1 MTVVKVRLFAA
12 LRELAGSNEVEA
24 DGASVGELVEA
35 LSRRYGERFEKI
47 ARAGS
52 VVVDGERA
60 GPGPSSPVD
69 PRRSPCSL
77 PSRAAEP
84 GNGLPALL
92 SY

>member
-24 DGASVGELVEA
+24 AGSNVAELVEA
-35 LSRRYGERFEKI
+35 LSLRYGERFEQV

-60 GPGPSSPVD
+60 GPETVLTGGSQQV
-69 PRRSPCSL
+69 
-77 PSRAAEP
+77 
-84 GNGLPALL
+84 ALL
-92 SY
+92 PPVSGG

>member
-12 LRELAGSNEVEA
+12 LRELAGSNEIEA
-24 DGASVGELVEA
+24 EGANVGELVEA

-60 GPGPSSPVD
+60 GPETALTGATQEV
-69 PRRSPCSL
+69 
-77 PSRAAEP
+77 
-84 GNGLPALL
+84 ALL
-92 SY
+92 PPVSGG